1 VPDSTPALRGHA
13 VDGWAMFALHL
24 VLVPRRGRV
33 IVEAQADLSADRSPD
48 DAPEASPIATARSLP
63 SKIHGSIRSP
73 TARYRRVL
81 ALPGA
86 LGFVVPAAVAR
97 LGVAMTGLGLLLSIQ
112 HASGS
117 YAVAG
122 AATGVFAAAEA
133 VVGPQLARL
142 VDRWGQGATVP
153 ALVALHASAMILAL
167 TSAGAVP
174 ALVTLGL
181 VAGAGAAVPQPG
193 ALSAARWIH
202 LVSEPTT
209 LRTAFALEATVNDAV
224 FLGGPIL
231 VTVASTSVTPWA
243 GSLVAGLLLVSGCV
257 VLACQGSTAPAAQRR
272 RRPATRARR
281 TPSVAPR
288 FVAAL
293 GVNLGLGC
301 FFGAVPL
308 LVTAHAAESGV
319 PSLTGAVLALSS
331 AASIVAGLA
340 YGALRTDP
348 TPQAVQLVATIVLV
362 LAGAVTIG
370 ALWSSLPGATL
381 MLVIG
386 GCAIAPLLASS
397 SQIVQATIP
406 PAGLTEA
413 FTWINTASA
422 AGIAAS
428 AALTG
433 TLIATAGIR
442 TATGA
447 LVALVLVAVLSAGL
461 AARSGPARPR
471 GAPWPGSRGGRDRR
485 ACGPESGPGAEP
497 RG

>member
-1 VPDSTPALRGHA
+1 MRRLGADDDASLDALSGRDRSRGA
-13 VDGWAMFALHL
+13 GVDAWAMFSLHL

-48 DAPEASPIATARSLP
+48 AAPEASPMATARSLP
-63 SKIHGSIRSP
+63 SEIHGSIRSL

-81 ALPGA
+81 VLPGA

-97 LGVAMTGLGLLLSIQ
+97 LGVAMTGVGLLFSIQ

-133 VVGPQLARL
+133 IVGPQLARL

-153 ALVALHASAMILAL
+153 AIVALHATAMVIAL
-167 TSAGAVP
+167 VSSGAVP
-174 ALVTLGL
+174 TLVTLGI
-181 VAGAGAAVPQPG
+181 VACAGATVPQPG
-193 ALSAARWIH
+193 ALSAARWVH
-202 LVSEPTT
+202 LVSEPRN

-231 VTVASTSVTPWA
+231 VTVAGTSVTPWA
-243 GSLVAGLLLVSGCV
+243 GSLVAGLLLVIGCV
-257 VLACQGSTAPAAQRR
+257 VLAGQGSTAPPRQRR
-272 RRPATRARR
+272 ARPTTRARR

-288 FVAAL
+288 FLAAL

-308 LVTAHAAESGV
+308 LVAARAAESGV
-319 PSLTGAVLALSS
+319 PALTGAVLALSS

-348 TPQAVQLVATIVLV
+348 TPQAVQLAAAIV

-370 ALWSSLPGATL
+370 ALWPSLPGSAL

-397 SQIVQATIP
+397 SQIVQATIA
-406 PAGLTEA
+406 PAGLTQA

-422 AGIAAS
+422 TGIAAS

-433 TLIATAGIR
+433 ALIASAGIR

-447 LVALVLVAVLSAGL
+447 LVGLVLVAVLSAGL
-461 AARSGPARPR
+461 AARRRPARPR
-471 GAPWPGSRGGRDRR
+471 GSR
-485 ACGPESGPGAEP
+485 P
-497 RG
+497 

>member
-1 VPDSTPALRGHA
+1 
-13 VDGWAMFALHL
+13 M
-24 VLVPRRGRV
+24 
-33 IVEAQADLSADRSPD
+33 
-48 DAPEASPIATARSLP
+48 ATARSLL
-63 SKIHGSIRSP
+63 STIHGSIRSS

-174 ALVTLGL
+174 VLVTLGL
-181 VAGAGAAVPQPG
+181 VAAAGATVPQPG
-193 ALSAARWIH
+193 ALSAARWVH

-209 LRTAFALEATVNDAV
+209 LRTAFALEATMNDAV
-224 FLGGPIL
+224 FLGGPVL

-243 GSLVAGLLLVSGCV
+243 GSLVAGLLLVTGCV
-257 VLACQGSTAPAAQRR
+257 VLACQGSTAPAPQRR
-272 RRPATRARR
+272 RRPTTRARR

-348 TPQAVQLVATIVLV
+348 TPQVIQLVATIV

-370 ALWSSLPGATL
+370 ALWPSLPGATL

-406 PAGLTEA
+406 PARLTQA

-447 LVALVLVAVLSAGL
+447 LVGLVLVAVLSAGL
-461 AARSGPARPR
+461 AARSGPATPR
-471 GAPWPGSRGGRDRR
+471 GAPSPGARGGQDRR
-485 ACGPESGPGAEP
+485 SCGPESGRGAEP